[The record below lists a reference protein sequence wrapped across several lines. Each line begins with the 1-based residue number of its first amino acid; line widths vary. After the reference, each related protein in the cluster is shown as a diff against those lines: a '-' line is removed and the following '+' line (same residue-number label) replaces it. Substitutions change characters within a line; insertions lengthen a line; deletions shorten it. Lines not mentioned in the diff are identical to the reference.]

1 MDLQYTPAYQAYRS
15 ELRGFLRQH
24 WRQEW
29 NKAPDAAERMALF
42 RTQAIGAGYLYRN
55 IPQAYGGSE
64 QPADVLKGQLI
75 REEWAHAR
83 APGEVPGNG
92 VTMLVPTLL
101 EWGTPQ
107 QKDFFIPQTIRG
119 EILWAQGY
127 SEPGAGSD
135 LASLKTR
142 AVLDST
148 EWVITGQKIWTTLAM
163 KARYMF
169 ALVRTEPSV
178 PRHRGISYLL
188 LDLKQPA
195 VTVRPLKQ
203 INGESEFCEVFLDGA
218 RAPGDWLVGER
229 GKGWEVSRS
238 TLKHERNLVGGAS
251 TLDDLYVKLV
261 TLARSTIR
269 NGRPLIADPAIADRL
284 LAIEGYVKAHLYS
297 SFLQLTRDSKGE
309 SAGTIGLM
317 NKLNATE
324 IGHWIA
330 QLVVEILG
338 PDAMLFPQKGAR
350 GPERWLNQV
359 FGSLGLAIAGG
370 TSNIQ
375 RNIIAERGLGL
386 PRDSGDGLKD
396 ERCNSI

>member
-1 MDLQYTPAYQAYRS
+1 MDLQYTAAYEVYRS
-15 ELRGFLRQH
+15 ELCDFLREH

-29 NKAPDAAERMALF
+29 NKSPDAADRIALF
-42 RTQAIGAGYLYRN
+42 RNQAIQAGYLYRN
-55 IPQAYGGSE
+55 IPKSYGGSE
-64 QPADVLKGQLI
+64 QSADVLKAQII
-75 REEWAHAR
+75 REEWARVR

-92 VTMLVPTLL
+92 VTMLVPTLM

-119 EILWAQGY
+119 EVLWTQGY

-142 AVLDST
+142 AVLDSD
-148 EWVITGQKIWTTLAM
+148 EWVVTGQKIWTTWAL

-169 ALVRTEPSV
+169 ALVRSEPDA
-178 PRHRGISYLL
+178 PRHTGISYLL
-188 LDLKQPA
+188 LDMKQPG

-203 INGESEFCEVFLDGA
+203 INGDSEFCEVFLDGA
-218 RAPGDWLVGER
+218 RAPGNWLVGER

-238 TLKHERNLVGGAS
+238 TLKHERNLVGGAA

-261 TLARSTIR
+261 SLARSTTR
-269 NGRPLIADPAIADRL
+269 NGRPVISDPAIADRL
-284 LAIEGYVKAHLYS
+284 LVIEGYVKAHLYS
-297 SFLQLTRDSKGE
+297 SYLQLTRDSKGE

-324 IGHWIA
+324 IGQRIA

-350 GPERWLNQV
+350 GPEKWVNQV

-370 TSNIQ
+370 ASNIQ

-386 PRDSGDGLKD
+386 PRDTAV
-396 ERCNSI
+396 N